1 MRHHF
6 RRGLRVAAAA
16 LLVAAVGCKRSE
28 DPSSALTSSLMFDTG
43 SPDAREA
50 LSTRVDYVLTEDNFA
65 KWEDAQSYLDALPR
79 SALPR
84 EAATGG
90 NAVDR
95 AVARLEAS
103 PRARTAVERTGLSVR
118 DFVLETIALAQA
130 TEAEQTG
137 RSTSA
142 TPIPA
147 ANFRFVQ
154 RYRARALMARRED
167 RIGGDHQNDEM
178 QSEASAVSESSDSQM
193 DDTSSEHGSA
203 SPSPTDT
210 ANGREP
216 IRDSVRDTV
225 PPPR

>member
-1 MRHHF
+1 MTHHF

-50 LSTRVDYVLTEDNFA
+50 LSMPVDYVLTEDNFA

-79 SALPR
+79 LALPR
-84 EAATGG
+84 QAAAGG

-103 PRARTAVERTGLSVR
+103 PRARTAIERTGLSVR

-130 TEAEQTG
+130 TEAAQTG

-147 ANFRFVQ
+147 ANFQFVQ
-154 RYRARALMARRED
+154 RYRARALMALRDD
-167 RIGGDHQNDEM
+167 RLARDNQNDET
-178 QSEASAVSESSDSQM
+178 QSDASAASESSDSQM
-193 DDTSSEHGSA
+193 DDAGSDQGSA
-203 SPSPTDT
+203 SPSPTDS
-210 ANGREP
+210 ADRPEP

>member
-16 LLVAAVGCKRSE
+16 LLLTAVGCKRSD

-50 LSTRVDYVLTEDNFA
+50 LSARVDYVLTEDNFA
-65 KWEDAQSYLDALPR
+65 RWEDAQSYLDALPR
-79 SALPR
+79 SALPP
-84 EAATGG
+84 EAGTGG

-103 PRARTAVERTGLSVR
+103 PRARTAIERTGLSVR

-147 ANFRFVQ
+147 ANFQFVQ
-154 RYRARALMARRED
+154 RYRARALMARRDD
-167 RIGGDHQNDEM
+167 RLARDYQNDET
-178 QSEASAVSESSDSQM
+178 QSDASPASDSSGAQM
-193 DDTSSEHGSA
+193 DDASSDHGDA
-203 SPSPTDT
+203 SPTDS
-210 ANGREP
+210 ADRREP
-216 IRDSVRDTV
+216 LRDSVRDTV